1 MAESKDLKQKL
12 DVISYVAAGILSLGV
27 LAFPMLQ
34 SGDASLSAD
43 NIQKK
48 LKPGIDEEMET
59 ADKKSAPL
67 VPQWAS
73 ELEVL
78 WEVPGVGDE
87 KAVWVTENRPA
98 SLRLWN
104 DVPPPVAVHEPGG
117 VVSIELVR
125 DSQKKKPFLRV
136 SGKVSSKNQH
146 IEIEELVLEKKV
158 GDGEFKVVDGFSAIA
173 DFVYEDTDIVSGQNY
188 GYRFVSN
195 AVPAGVAEGLPSP
208 ILNANARS
216 RSSNE
221 LVTEVPVPLDLTV
234 KVRGYT
240 DELSDHP
247 KLVGQII
254 YWDYSKAE
262 KVIKKNRT
270 MTEEWKKGYVFGE
283 NHEGNPRY
291 SIRSIVPEE
300 TSRLHGVTI
309 NDNLA
314 GKKIVFKKEAQAPP
328 SVDSW
333 EPVVS
338 EFEVPEK
345 PPEPEEKG
353 GKTGTAKRGGKP
365 GTKPAGKPAG
375 KPVVRKPAGKPASA
389 EKKGTSGSK
398 AKPATGKPKKPGGR
412 KRAGFE

>member
-1 MAESKDLKQKL
+1 MAESNDLKQKL
-12 DVISYVAAGILSLGV
+12 DVISYVAAAVLSIGV
-27 LAFPMLQ
+27 LAYPILKG
-34 SGDASLSAD
+34 GDAALQAG
-43 NIQKK
+43 NIEDK
-48 LKPGIDEEMET
+48 LKPALEEEMEES
-59 ADKKSAPL
+59 DKQPAPP

-73 ELEVL
+73 ELEAL
-78 WEVPGVGDE
+78 WEVPGPGEE
-87 KAVWVTENRPA
+87 KASWVTENRPA

-125 DSQKKKPFLRV
+125 DVQKKKPFLRV
-136 SGKVSSKNQH
+136 SGKISSKNQH

-158 GDGEFKVVDGFSAIA
+158 GDGEFTVVEGFSAVE
-173 DFVYEDTDIVSGQNY
+173 DFVYEDVDIVSGQHY

-195 AVPAGVAEGLPSP
+195 AVPGEVAEGLPAP
-208 ILNANARS
+208 ILNAAARS

-221 LVTEVPVPLDLTV
+221 LVTEAPVPLDLTV
-234 KVRGYT
+234 KVRGYA

-262 KVIKKNRT
+262 KVVKKNRS
-270 MTEEWKKGYVFGE
+270 MIEEWKKGYVFGE
-283 NHEGNPRY
+283 DHKGKPRY

-300 TSRLHGVTI
+300 ASRLHGVTI

-314 GKKIVFKKEAQAPP
+314 GQKVVFKKEAQDPP

-338 EFEVPEK
+338 AFEVPEK
-345 PPEPEEKG
+345 PPEPEAG
-353 GKTGTAKRGGKP
+353 GKSGTAKRGGKI
-365 GTKPAGKPAG
+365 GTKPAGKAAA
-375 KPVVRKPAGKPASA
+375 KPVAKKPAGKPASA
-389 EKKGTSGSK
+389 VKEKTSEVK
-398 AKPATGKPKKPGGR
+398 DKPATGKPKKSGGR

>member
-27 LAFPMLQ
+27 LALPMLN
-34 SGDASLSAD
+34 SGKASGQAE
-43 NIQKK
+43 NILQKLQPG
-48 LKPGIDEEMET
+48 LKEEMEK
-59 ADKKSAPL
+59 ADQHPIPPA
-67 VPQWAS
+67 PQWAG
-73 ELEVL
+73 ELAVL
-78 WEVPGVGDE
+78 WEVPGTGEE
-87 KAVWVTENRPA
+87 KAAWVTENKPA

-104 DVPPPVAVHEPGG
+104 DVPPPVAVHEAGG

-125 DSQKKKPFLRV
+125 DAQKKKSFLRV

-146 IEIEELVLEKKV
+146 IEVEELVLEKKV
-158 GDGEFKVVDGFSAIA
+158 GDGEFQVVEGFSAVT
-173 DFVYEDTDIVSGQNY
+173 DFVFEDTDIVSGQNY
-188 GYRFVSN
+188 GYRFASN
-195 AVPAGVAEGLPSP
+195 AVPAGVAEGLPEP
-208 ILNANARS
+208 ILNADARS
-216 RSSNE
+216 RVSNE
-221 LVTEVPVPLDLTV
+221 LVTEAPVPLDLTV

-247 KLVGQII
+247 KLVGLIT
-254 YWDYSKAE
+254 YWDYSKAQ
-262 KVIKKNRT
+262 KVVKKNRA

-283 NHEGNPRY
+283 DHEGKPRY

-300 TSRLHGVTI
+300 SSRLHGVTI

-314 GKKIVFKKEAQAPP
+314 GKKIVFKKESQDPP

-345 PPEPEEKG
+345 PPEPEA
-353 GKTGTAKRGGKP
+353 GTKPVTTKRGGKA
-365 GTKPAGKPAG
+365 GAKPAGKPAV
-375 KPVVRKPAGKPASA
+375 KPVVKKPSAKPASA
-389 EKKGTSGSK
+389 EKEGTSGSK
-398 AKPATGKPKKPGGR
+398 AKPAAGKPKKSGGR